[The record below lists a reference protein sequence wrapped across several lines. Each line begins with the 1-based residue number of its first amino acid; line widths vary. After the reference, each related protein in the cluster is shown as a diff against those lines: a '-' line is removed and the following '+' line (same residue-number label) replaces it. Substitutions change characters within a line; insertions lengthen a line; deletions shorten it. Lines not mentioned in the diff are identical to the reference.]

1 MMYGMIN
8 NHGTQDW
15 QVEAYERQNKTN
27 PFIRH
32 QRAIN
37 DVERE
42 VQTWERNMSRQ
53 LTHAFKKVK

>member
-27 PFIRH
+27 PFI
-32 QRAIN
+32 
-37 DVERE
+37 
-42 VQTWERNMSRQ
+42 WERPLS
-53 LTHAFKKVK
+53 LVV

>member
-15 QVEAYERQNKTN
+15 QVEAYERQNKIN

-37 DVERE
+37 DVENNMRYSGI
-42 VQTWERNMSRQ
+42 NMSKRGR
-53 LTHAFKKVK
+53 TYGK

>member
-1 MMYGMIN
+1 MYGMIN

-15 QVEAYERQNKTN
+15 QVEAYERQDKTN

-37 DVERE
+37 DVEN
-42 VQTWERNMSRQ
+42 TTYYSGINMSKRGR
-53 LTHAFKKVK
+53 TYGK

>member
-15 QVEAYERQNKTN
+15 QVEAYERQDKTN

-37 DVERE
+37 DVENNMRYNGI
-42 VQTWERNMSRQ
+42 NMSKRGR
-53 LTHAFKKVK
+53 TYGK

>member
-15 QVEAYERQNKTN
+15 QVEAYERQDKTN

-37 DVERE
+37 DVEN
-42 VQTWERNMSRQ
+42 TTHYSGINMSKRGR
-53 LTHAFKKVK
+53 TYEK

>member
-37 DVERE
+37 DAEDTTRYSGI
-42 VQTWERNMSRQ
+42 NMSKRGR
-53 LTHAFKKVK
+53 TYGK